1 MKSFKEIMEESK
13 RIDEEMESLMQSIG
27 YESLEAAAKDAEE
40 FLKLIG
46 GVEMLKFNS
55 DEFIKEM
62 EELNKGVEETPL
74 DYEEFESWYEEHQQE
89 TERGLRGGL

>member
-13 RIDEEMESLMQSIG
+13 RIDQEMESLMQSIG

-46 GVEMLKFNS
+46 GAENVLGVKRLALYRKLKGEVKFTKL
-55 DEFIKEM
+55 EKEKIKEV
-62 EELNKGVEETPL
+62 LNIDIDSL
-74 DYEEFESWYEEHQQE
+74 
-89 TERGLRGGL
+89 